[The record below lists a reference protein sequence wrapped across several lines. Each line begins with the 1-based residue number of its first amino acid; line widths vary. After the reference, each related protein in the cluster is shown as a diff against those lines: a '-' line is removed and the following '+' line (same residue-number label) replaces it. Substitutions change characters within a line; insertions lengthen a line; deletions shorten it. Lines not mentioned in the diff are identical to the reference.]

1 MACVGAIFR
10 FLWRHP
16 RWLLVTGLLL
26 LAVTGWKLR
35 TMAMIRGWVPGAEE
49 VRKGVTDRWL
59 DPGSGRLGPAFW
71 IAWDGGSARVR
82 GPHRL
87 NLEEEAWNRIA
98 VGDTIPVVFVHGEPY
113 LRDSIFDSLGN
124 FAFDLVLLAA
134 EAALCVVASVR
145 LVRRPRTP

>member
-1 MACVGAIFR
+1 
-10 FLWRHP
+10 
-16 RWLLVTGLLL
+16 
-26 LAVTGWKLR
+26 
-35 TMAMIRGWVPGAEE
+35 
-49 VRKGVTDRWL
+49 
-59 DPGSGRLGPAFW
+59 
-71 IAWDGGSARVR
+71 
-82 GPHRL
+82 
-87 NLEEEAWNRIA
+87 